1 MEATMTNV
9 GRGTALAAAL
19 AIGWLAGGGL
29 RGERLQAQSASS
41 EGVPALTVVPVANGQ
56 EHVVY
61 VLDGKRQAVSVYAFD
76 VRKEK
81 MRLAAVRRY
90 AADHQLSE
98 YNNEQPSVAD
108 IERLTRQR

>member
-1 MEATMTNV
+1 MTNL
-9 GRGTALAAAL
+9 GRGTAVATAL
-19 AIGWLAGGGL
+19 IAGWLAGGGL
-29 RGERLQAQSASS
+29 RTERLQAETASS
-41 EGVPALTVVPVANGQ
+41 DAAPALTVMALPNGQ

-61 VLDGKRQAVSVYAFD
+61 VLDGKKQAVSVYAYD

-81 MRLAAVRRY
+81 MRLSAVRRY
-90 AADHQLSE
+90 AADHRLSE

>member
-1 MEATMTNV
+1 MTKM
-9 GRGTALAAAL
+9 GRGTALAAAV
-19 AIGWLAGGGL
+19 AIGWLAGGGFRPEL
-29 RGERLQAQSASS
+29 MRAQNSNS
-41 EGVPALTVVPVANGQ
+41 EGSAALTVVATPNSAD
-56 EHVVY
+56 HVVY
-61 VLDGKRQAVSVYAFD
+61 VVDPKRQAVSVYSYD

-81 MRLAAVRRY
+81 MRLSAVRRY

>member
-1 MEATMTNV
+1 MTNM

-19 AIGWLAGGGL
+19 VAGWLAGGGL
-29 RGERLQAQSASS
+29 RTERLQAQSASS
-41 EGVPALTVVPVANGQ
+41 DGAPALTVMALPNGQ
-56 EHVVY
+56 EHIVY
-61 VLDGKRQAVSVYAFD
+61 VLDGKRQAVSVYAYD

-81 MRLAAVRRY
+81 MRLSAVRRY

>member
-1 MEATMTNV
+1 MTNM
-9 GRGTALAAAL
+9 GRGTALAATL
-19 AIGWLAGGGL
+19 VVGWLAGGGL
-29 RGERLQAQSASS
+29 RTDRLRAESVSS
-41 EGVPALTVVPVANGQ
+41 EGSAAMTVVATPNGQ

-61 VLDGKRQAVSVYAFD
+61 VLDGKRQAVSVYAYD

-81 MRLAAVRRY
+81 MRLSAVRRY
-90 AADHQLSE
+90 AADHLLSE

>member
-1 MEATMTNV
+1 MTNV
-9 GRGTALAAAL
+9 GRGTALVAAL
-19 AIGWLAGGGL
+19 AVGWLAGGL
-29 RGERLQAQSASS
+29 RGDRLRAEGVSS
-41 EGVPALTVVPVANGQ
+41 EAAAALTVVPGANGQ

-61 VLDGKRQAVSVYAFD
+61 VLDGKRQAVSVYSYD

-81 MRLAAVRRY
+81 MRLSAVRRF

>member
-1 MEATMTNV
+1 MMNM

-19 AIGWLAGGGL
+19 VAGWLAGGGMRPDRL
-29 RGERLQAQSASS
+29 RADGFSS
-41 EGVPALTVVPVANGQ
+41 DGTTCLTVTATPNGQ

-61 VLDGKRQAVSVYAFD
+61 VLDGKRQAVSVYAYD

-81 MRLAAVRRY
+81 MRLSAVRRY
-90 AADHQLSE
+90 AADHMLSE

>member
-1 MEATMTNV
+1 MANV
-9 GRGTALAAAL
+9 GRGTAIAAAL
-19 AIGWLAGGGL
+19 LAGWLVGGL
-29 RGERLQAQSASS
+29 RGEKMQAQSAAQ
-41 EGVPALTVVPVANGQ
+41 EGGPALTVVANPHGT

-61 VLDGKRQAVSVYAFD
+61 VVDAKRQAVSVYTYD

-81 MRLAAVRRY
+81 MRLSAARRY

>member
-1 MEATMTNV
+1 MTNV
-9 GRGTALAAAL
+9 GRGAALVAAL
-19 AIGWLAGGGL
+19 AVGWLVGGM
-29 RGERLQAQSASS
+29 RTDRLQAESVSS
-41 EGVPALTVVPVANGQ
+41 DAGTAMTVMPGPTGG

-61 VLDGKRQAVSVYAFD
+61 LLDGKRQAVSVYSYD

-81 MRLAAVRRY
+81 MRLSAVRRY